1 MCLKSKGIKALGLLN
16 RSCPSVISMALAVL
30 GGMTGSS
37 PATAYAAGAAP
48 LPQESE
54 PSFPNRLSTPVP
66 QALSGAP
73 TMRGIR
79 DAGGKGRVDYRI
91 SARLEEQ
98 RLPEEGD
105 AFGSSRRVFQLAGR
119 ETLTWTNA
127 TADTVEDLWFHV
139 YLNAYS
145 NNRTSHMTAAK
156 GVLRGTLVKEG
167 WGWTDILGVRLPG
180 SDVDLTD
187 QLTWERPTDG
197 NQNDFTVFRVPLPE
211 PVGPGESLEVEVQW
225 SSRLPRV
232 RRRTGTKDDFMVVAQ
247 WFPKLG
253 VYEEGRGWN
262 CHQFH
267 AFSEWYADYG
277 TYEVTLDLP
286 AEFKDR
292 VFGSGE
298 RTNSLDDGDRVRV
311 TFSAPAPDDRQRDD
325 VSGRAPLVHDFM
337 WTADPD
343 YVVRTRRFV
352 FDEWRERFPQEVKR
366 AREIFGEEALLDLRE
381 VTVTALLQPER
392 EAQAERHLDAVC
404 ATLFFYGLWFG
415 EYPFRAL
422 TVVDPAWG
430 AREAGG
436 MEYPTIV
443 TAGTSL
449 FSRDS
454 MHTPESVTIH
464 EAGHQWFYLLVGNN
478 EFEAAWL
485 DEGLN
490 SFADSEVLYRAFGP
504 NKSTTSYA
512 RLPFDGVQLARFGA
526 GSSGDALTGRA
537 IRLPSLGWLGIEG
550 RLEVRPLARSGF
562 LDMWREQPALTLAPR
577 WSDPRWG
584 DRRGY
589 LGSPDGDPI
598 DNWAWHSLS
607 RSSHYTNTYSR
618 TATVLRSMPALY
630 EAESEGE
637 LDGQATFLRALRH
650 FALKWRFRHPY
661 ADDFFDALDEGDQ
674 ADVDM
679 DTYLADLFRGTA
691 TVDWRIDV
699 EQRRPADLI
708 GALPG
713 DDGRFRLIGSESD
726 AGELVPPP
734 AEPESEQA
742 EAGTES
748 EAEVAEATTESA
760 TEEVATGASDTE
772 LEADVDEL
780 ASDAP
785 QSEDAES
792 AAAAE
797 GDPAWA
803 IEVRVHRKGDLV
815 LPVKVRLEYED
826 DTVEELFW
834 SRSEQLQQRWLRLE
848 LRRDARLRSAAVDP
862 DRGYFLDTDRSNNAW
877 YAETERLTGL
887 RWSERIFTQL
897 AHRLHWQK
905 GIGG

>member
-1 MCLKSKGIKALGLLN
+1 MCLKSKGIKALGLLS
-16 RSCPSVISMALAVL
+16 RRRPSAIAAALAAV
-30 GGMTGSS
+30 GGMAGSS
-37 PATAYAAGAAP
+37 PAALGAAWAAP

-66 QALSGAP
+66 QALSGTP
-73 TMRGIR
+73 QVRGIR
-79 DAGGKGRVDYRI
+79 DMGGKGRVDYRI
-91 SARLEEQ
+91 DARLEEQ
-98 RLPEEGD
+98 RLAPEED
-105 AFGSSRRVFQLAGR
+105 PFGSSRRVFTLDGR
-119 ETLTWTNA
+119 ETLIWTNA
-127 TADTVEDLWFHV
+127 SADTVEDLWFHV
-139 YLNAYS
+139 YLNAFS
-145 NNRTSHMTAAK
+145 NNRSTHMTAAK
-156 GVLRGTLVKEG
+156 GVLRGTKVTEG
-167 WGWTDILGVRLPG
+167 WGWTDIDAVRLPASG
-180 SDVDLTD
+180 VDLTSA
-187 QLTWERPTDG
+187 LTWERPTDG
-197 NQNDFTVFRVPLPE
+197 NTNDYTVFRVPLPE
-211 PVGPGESLEVEVQW
+211 PVGPGEQLEIEVEW

-277 TYEVTLDLP
+277 NYDVTLDLP
-286 AEFKDR
+286 VEFKDK

-311 TFSAPAPDDRQRDD
+311 SFSAPAPDDRDRDD
-325 VSGRAPLVHDFM
+325 PSGRAPMVHDFM

-352 FDEWRERFPQEVKR
+352 FDEWRERFPLEVKR
-366 AREIFGEEALLDLRE
+366 AREIFGDEASLDLRE

-449 FSRDS
+449 FSRSS

-490 SFADSEVLYRAFGP
+490 SFADSEVLYRTYGP
-504 NKSTTSYA
+504 NRATTAYA
-512 RLPFDGVQLARFGA
+512 RLPFEGVQLARFGA
-526 GSSGDALTGRA
+526 GASGRALTA
-537 IRLPSLGWLGIEG
+537 QEIRLPRLGWLGIDEQPV
-550 RLEVRPLARSGF
+550 LRPLASSGF

-584 DRRGY
+584 DRRSY

-630 EAESEGE
+630 EAESGGE

-661 ADDFFDALDEGDQ
+661 ADDFFDALEEGDQ
-674 ADVDM
+674 TDVDL
-679 DTYLADLFRGTA
+679 DAYLADLFRGTG
-691 TVDWRIDV
+691 TVDWGIDV
-699 EQRRPADLI
+699 EQRRPDPLR

-713 DDGRFRLIGSESD
+713 EDGRFRLLGADIEPSEAPSTEETALESD
-726 AGELVPPP
+726 PQEASVDGQPVAKAPP
-734 AEPESEQA
+734 
-742 EAGTES
+742 
-748 EAEVAEATTESA
+748 
-760 TEEVATGASDTE
+760 
-772 LEADVDEL
+772 
-780 ASDAP
+780 
-785 QSEDAES
+785 
-792 AAAAE
+792 AE
-797 GDPAWA
+797 GDPDGGPADVESA
-803 IEVRVHRKGDLV
+803 IAEAPPADDAPEWRLEVRVHRKGDLV

-826 DTVEELFW
+826 GTVDELYW
-834 SRSEQLQQRWLRLE
+834 SRSEQLASRWLRLE
-848 LRRDARLRSAAVDP
+848 LTRDVRLRSAAVDP